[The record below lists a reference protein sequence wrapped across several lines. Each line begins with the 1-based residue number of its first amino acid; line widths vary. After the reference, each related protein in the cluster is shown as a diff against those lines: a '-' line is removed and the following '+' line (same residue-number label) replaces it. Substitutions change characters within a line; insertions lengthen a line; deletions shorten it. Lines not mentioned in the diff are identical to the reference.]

1 MVDVA
6 QLVSAPDCGSGGR
19 GFESL
24 HPPHSFVRCSPGPPH
39 AKILGCRQA
48 VRQRT
53 LTPSCVGSNPA
64 IPARDPLRRIL
75 RRTGPCRRSISCPCH
90 PAEAFFVISHDPLAQ
105 SAEHLPF
112 KQGVRSSNLRRVTI
126 KSKRYRC
133 HWRKASGINRF
144 RAFFA
149 QKFTNES
156 IDANRC
162 FPLTGGI
169 RTPFSQWLAKQK
181 ACSALFEASIFKK
194 GAIFL
199 PIEYTK
205 FAASICW
212 S

>member
-64 IPARDPLRRIL
+64 IPASFGYGADMPRGWPVPQEHF
-75 RRTGPCRRSISCPCH
+75 GA
-90 PAEAFFVISHDPLAQ
+90 PAPWQRLFFIFDPLAQ

-169 RTPFSQWLAKQK
+169 RTPFYSCTDGAKDWAK
-181 ACSALFEASIFKK
+181 AADTIVR
-194 GAIFL
+194 
-199 PIEYTK
+199 
-205 FAASICW
+205 
-212 S
+212 

>member
-1 MVDVA
+1 MSISA
-6 QLVSAPDCGSGGR
+6 IIRFLFRYGEQKNQCFQGVS
-19 GFESL
+19 
-24 HPPHSFVRCSPGPPH
+24 
-39 AKILGCRQA
+39 
-48 VRQRT
+48 
-53 LTPSCVGSNPA
+53 
-64 IPARDPLRRIL
+64 PLRVRNE
-75 RRTGPCRRSISCPCH
+75 
-90 PAEAFFVISHDPLAQ
+90 PAD
-105 SAEHLPF
+105 LPF

-144 RAFFA
+144 RFFFA